1 MKKQPKLELVTIGST
16 SISALSET
24 EQKHFYMTL
33 LAQILKLYKEKKQKE
48 NQCTPK
54 RVYLRQTVKVKIR
67 KVKERLDKTRRTQY
81 RFAKTK
87 TK

>member
-1 MKKQPKLELVTIGST
+1 MGFLLVLLFYENHLKKEVNIMKKQPKLELVTIGSP

-48 NQCTPK
+48 N
-54 RVYLRQTVKVKIR
+54 
-67 KVKERLDKTRRTQY
+67 
-81 RFAKTK
+81 
-87 TK
+87 

>member
-1 MKKQPKLELVTIGST
+1 MLLFYEKYLKKEVNIMKKQPKLELVTIGSP

-48 NQCTPK
+48 N
-54 RVYLRQTVKVKIR
+54 
-67 KVKERLDKTRRTQY
+67 
-81 RFAKTK
+81 
-87 TK
+87 